1 MPRSIACD
9 YCGDDIEPG
18 TGTMFVRLNGQ
29 TVHFCSSKCEKNAD
43 LGREAR
49 DLEWTEAGRTTR
61 GRMAEAADVAAGAEE
76 QDADL
81 DDQDVDAVDDVDA
94 DETEDEATDDAGTEE
109 SDEDADEETEEA
121 QA

>member
-61 GRMAEAADVAAGAEE
+61 GRMAEAADAAAGAEE
-76 QDADL
+76 RDAD
-81 DDQDVDAVDDVDA
+81 VDDV
-94 DETEDEATDDAGTEE
+94 ETEDEATDDAGAEE
-109 SDEDADEETEEA
+109 SDENADEETEEA